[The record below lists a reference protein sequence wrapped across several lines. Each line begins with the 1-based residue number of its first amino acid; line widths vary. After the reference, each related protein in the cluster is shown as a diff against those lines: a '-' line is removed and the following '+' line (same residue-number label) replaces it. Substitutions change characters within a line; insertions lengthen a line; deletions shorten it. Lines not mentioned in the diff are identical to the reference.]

1 MTAGLLLPLPPPE
14 PEFRTPAASFTLC
27 DRLRPELGVEGLKLD
42 RNAASLSRLLPLEAK
57 AFCRRG
63 LPEEERGVGEKG
75 EFERVLGCF
84 ILLPLGLR
92 KFKSGE
98 NAASRPD
105 KGEDGE

>member
-27 DRLRPELGVEGLKLD
+27 VRLRPELGVEGLKLD
-42 RNAASLSRLLPLEAK
+42 RNAASPSRLLPLEAK

-75 EFERVLGCF
+75 EFERFLGCF
-84 ILLPLGLR
+84 MLLLGLR
-92 KFKSGE
+92 KIESGE